1 MHICVVVVSNAR
13 RSSCWN
19 RICQLLKLR
28 WRVALVRSLISLQ
41 RSSGWLAIHPGGGEY
56 TPVSVNEGEGLRRSR
71 TDGRRMVIEL
81 RSPHGKRS
89 VFRVSDS

>member
-1 MHICVVVVSNAR
+1 M
-13 RSSCWN
+13 
-19 RICQLLKLR
+19 K
-28 WRVALVRSLISLQ
+28 
-41 RSSGWLAIHPGGGEY
+41 EK
-56 TPVSVNEGEGLRRSR
+56 VSVAVER